1 MQRTRKYYFL
11 QAKPLPRFPSSPFFL
26 PAMPCCNSGA
36 QQPQSTAQL
45 PSTHLWAKP
54 GCGVCGHRNRTAMGI
69 GVGAASSPSNQSHS
83 TILHQS
89 PPPYAHPTAPVHP
102 HPMVHMGP
110 NSVPA
115 AVTPGGT
122 TTPLPLQA
130 VPGSISHRRQLIF
143 YRASLENHLQTRR
156 CRL

>member
-69 GVGAASSPSNQSHS
+69 GVGAASSPS
-83 TILHQS
+83 
-89 PPPYAHPTAPVHP
+89 
-102 HPMVHMGP
+102 
-110 NSVPA
+110 
-115 AVTPGGT
+115 
-122 TTPLPLQA
+122 PLPTKAIPRFCTRAHRPTPTQQPRSIPTPWCTWDPTVSPLLRLQEG
-130 VPGSISHRRQLIF
+130 PQRLSRSRQYLA
-143 YRASLENHLQTRR
+143 ASLIAGN
-156 CRL
+156 